1 MVGESQ
7 ETLVGAGAGTGPG
20 SNKTPTLEEYG
31 TNLTT
36 QANEVGPYAAAAGLV
51 QASLPIRVAS
61 RMRPLGPAG
70 WAICGSFRNCVAC
83 SAGWAETSHIF
94 ANQQPDHSGERGFC
108 ATDGFSC

>member
-36 QANEVGPYAAAAGLV
+36 QANEVGPGNQLQDLFWLVCCIERPLVLDQAGLLGLQGKLCMPAAGLV
-51 QASLPIRVAS
+51 WPALLGRVA
-61 RMRPLGPAG
+61 G
-70 WAICGSFRNCVAC
+70 N
-83 SAGWAETSHIF
+83 
-94 ANQQPDHSGERGFC
+94 
-108 ATDGFSC
+108 